1 MLVTDAQ
8 VHIWE
13 NDRAD
18 RPWPTESRVTPHRET
33 ALEAEEMLAE
43 MDRVGV
49 DRAVI
54 VPPSWIGEN
63 NATGLEAA
71 AAYPA
76 RLAVMGRFDPEAPDA
91 RAQLAGWLAQPGM
104 LGIRLTFNTPRF
116 QGWLE
121 DGTLDWFWAETE
133 RLGIPLMTFF
143 AGRALLEKVP
153 PIAERHPGLTLI
165 IDHMGMPTNK
175 QGPDAFADLDALLAL
190 ARYPK
195 VLVKTTSAPSYS
207 AESYPYRDIHPFLR
221 RIYDAFGAR
230 RLLWGSDI
238 TRLRGTYRECLALF
252 QEALDFLS
260 DEDREWILGKTAA
273 EALHW
278 PETVGRAGRG

>member
-8 VHIWE
+8 IHIWE
-13 NDRAD
+13 EDRPD
-18 RPWPTESRVTPHRET
+18 RPWPKDPRSKPHRPN
-33 ALEAEEMLAE
+33 AFVAEDMLAE
-43 MDRVGV
+43 MDQAGV

-71 AAYPA
+71 AQYPA
-76 RLAVMGRFDPEAPDA
+76 RFAVMGRFDPEA
-91 RAQLAGWLAQPGM
+91 REERGQLETWLDQPGM

-116 QGWLE
+116 LAWLE

-133 RLGIPLMTFF
+133 RLGIPLMTQF
-143 AGRALLEKVP
+143 AGNLPKVQ

-165 IDHMGMPTNK
+165 IDHMGRVS
-175 QGPDAFADLDALLAL
+175 GRRGAAAWEDLDELLAL
-190 ARYPK
+190 ARYPN

-207 AESYPYRDIHPFLR
+207 EQDYPFSDVHPYLR
-221 RIYDAFGAR
+221 QIYDVFGAR

-238 TRLRGTYRECLALF
+238 TRLHCTYRQCLDLF
-252 QEALDFLS
+252 REALDFLT
-260 DEDREWILGKTAA
+260 DEDREWILGRTAA
-273 EALHW
+273 EALRW
-278 PETVGRAGRG
+278 PENTAR